1 MLAYWALEKCSAKQF
16 PMKKLPRGAIALFG
30 CAISA
35 HATIEDRDEART
47 AKMAAAQQ

>member
-1 MLAYWALEKCSAKQF
+1 MLAYGALEKCSAKKF
-16 PMKKLPRGAIALFG
+16 PMKKLLGAIALFG